1 METVSLTC
9 RKCKKKVAHTLFS
22 DLSDMPNH
30 GLVQCRTCGVMG
42 VEELEKTKDA
52 DV

>member
-1 METVSLTC
+1 METVSLKC
-9 RKCKKKVAHTLFS
+9 RKCKKVQPHTLFN

-30 GLVQCRTCGVMG
+30 GLVQCRGCGVMG
-42 VEELEKTKDA
+42 VEELEKPKDA